1 MKFINKKKLSDF
13 EKIENPNIDDIK
25 IDNTLYESLNTILKR
40 LARSE
45 QKAAQIMEL
54 IKSEV
59 SEGINKNT
67 DLIDEVRQEKNQVK
81 KDINIL
87 ERGIIEYFDIL
98 DAMQKAAEDLSDRK
112 FLDAVNVA
120 IKARKQ
126 ISEGLGIQTVPVE
139 YGQIID
145 AEYHY
150 VVDSVKVD
158 NKKLSSTVNKVIQ
171 NGYRRGDKLL
181 RTASVITNRFQG
193 EE

>member
-1 MKFINKKKLSDF
+1 MKFNNKTLSDF
-13 EKIENPNIDDIK
+13 EKIENLNIDDIK

-67 DLIDEVRQEKNQVK
+67 DLIDDVRQEKNQVK

-87 ERGIIEYFDIL
+87 EKGIIEYFDIL
-98 DAMQKAAEDLSDRK
+98 DAMQKAAEDMSDRK

-150 VVDSVKVD
+150 VVDSVQVD

-181 RTASVITNRFQG
+181 RKASVITNRFQG